1 MNSLR
6 DYFRR
11 LTGSKKGNVILI
23 AVASL
28 VTIGVVRSCQRSPAA
43 VDVTGSLESFP
54 SGERVRPS
62 EEIKLPTPRPQP
74 VSKTNAT
81 TAVLPAIR
89 FAVSNAPAPSA
100 GLVLPGRRLIP
111 CKLVNT
117 VDSSSLDTP
126 IIALVTRDVFWRGR
140 LLVPKGTEV
149 HGRAQAHHLRDR
161 IGSQGTWVLI
171 WADGE
176 EISINGLAL
185 DMDQKDDQ
193 WGLTDGSAGLRGS
206 RERSGSAEEV
216 KLFAATFLAG
226 LTEPFQQRQNT
237 LLGSQVLPT
246 MKNAALSGTGEVL
259 ESYAERLLHTIE
271 QESTFVRVPGGK
283 TFYLYT
289 LDPIHPPSN
298 RSTTT
303 SSPQP

>member
-1 MNSLR
+1 MNTLR

-11 LTGSKKGNVILI
+11 LTTSQTGRYITIVMAALA
-23 AVASL
+23 AV
-28 VTIGVVRSCQRSPAA
+28 VVVRGCQQPKLA
-43 VDVTGSLESFP
+43 VDVSNLVPRDT
-54 SGERVRPS
+54 SGERVR
-62 EEIKLPTPRPQP
+62 EMDDRRLPPPQP

-81 TAVLPAIR
+81 TPVLPAIR

-126 IIALVTRDVFWRGR
+126 IIALVTRDVFWQGR
-140 LLVPKGTEV
+140 LMVSKGTEV

-161 IGSQGTWVLI
+161 IGSQGAWVLI
-171 WADGE
+171 WADGG

-298 RSTTT
+298 RCTP

>member
-1 MNSLR
+1 MKPFR
-6 DYFRR
+6 EYFRQ
-11 LTGSKKGNVILI
+11 LTTSKTGGFITIV
-23 AVASL
+23 VAAL
-28 VTIGVVRSCQRSPAA
+28 AAIVVVRGCQPPRLA
-43 VDVTGSLESFP
+43 VDVSNLIKREE
-54 SGERVRPS
+54 SGELVRNAD
-62 EEIKLPTPRPQP
+62 ERKLPEPRPQP
-74 VSKTNAT
+74 VSKTN
-81 TAVLPAIR
+81 TAVPVLPPIR

-100 GLVLPGRRLIP
+100 GPVLPARRLIP

-126 IIALVTRDVFWRGR
+126 IIALTTRDVFWRGQ

-161 IGSQGTWVLI
+161 IGSQGAWVLI
-171 WADGE
+171 WADGG
-176 EISINGLAL
+176 EISLNGLAL

-193 WGLTDGSAGLRGS
+193 WGLADGSAGLRGT
-206 RERSGSAEEV
+206 RENSGNAEKM
-216 KLFAATFLAG
+216 KLFVATFLAG
-226 LTEPFQQRQNT
+226 LTQPFQERQNT
-237 LLGSQVLPT
+237 ILGSQVLPT

-259 ESYAERLLHTIE
+259 ESYAERLLCTIE

-298 RSTTT
+298 RSTT

>member
-1 MNSLR
+1 MNKILE
-6 DYFRR
+6 YFRR
-11 LTGSKKGNVILI
+11 LTASQAGRFISIVVAALA
-23 AVASL
+23 AV
-28 VTIGVVRSCQRSPAA
+28 VVVRGCQQPKLA
-43 VDVTGSLESFP
+43 VDVSNLIPRDT
-54 SGERVRPS
+54 SGERVR
-62 EEIKLPTPRPQP
+62 EIDDQKLPTPRPQP
-74 VSKTNAT
+74 VSKTNAAT
-81 TAVLPAIR
+81 PVLPAIR
-89 FAVSNAPAPSA
+89 FAGSNSPAPSA
-100 GLVLPGRRLIP
+100 GLMLPARRLIP

-126 IIALVTRDVFWRGR
+126 IIALVTREVFWQGR

-161 IGSQGTWVLI
+161 IGSQGAWVLI
-171 WADGE
+171 WPDGQ

-237 LLGSQVLPT
+237 LLGSEVLPT
-246 MKNAALSGTGEVL
+246 LKNAALSGTGEVI
-259 ESYAERLLHTIE
+259 ESYAGRLLRTIE
-271 QESTFVRVPGGK
+271 QESTFVRVQGGK
-283 TFYLYT
+283 SFYLYT
-289 LDPIHPPSN
+289 LEPIRPPVTPSN
-298 RSTTT
+298 NT

>member
-1 MNSLR
+1 MNTFR
-6 DYFRR
+6 DNLRR
-11 LTGSKKGNVILI
+11 LTGSKKGNVLLV
-23 AVASL
+23 AVAA
-28 VTIGVVRSCQRSPAA
+28 VATIVVVRSCQRPPAA
-43 VDVTGSLESFP
+43 VDVTGSLESFS

-74 VSKTNAT
+74 VSRTNT
-81 TAVLPAIR
+81 PVSVLPPIR
-89 FAVSNAPAPSA
+89 FAVSNAPAPAAS
-100 GLVLPGRRLIP
+100 LVLPGRRLIR

-126 IIALVTRDVFWRGR
+126 IIALVTTDVFWQGR
-140 LLVPKGTEV
+140 LMVAKGTEV

-161 IGSQGTWVLI
+161 IGSQGAWVLI
-171 WADGE
+171 WADGGE
-176 EISINGLAL
+176 VSINGIAL
-185 DMDQKDDQ
+185 DMDQKGEQ

-206 RERSGSAEEV
+206 RERSGNPDEV

-237 LLGSQVLPT
+237 ILGSQVLPT

-289 LDPIHPPSN
+289 LDPIHPPVS

>member
-1 MNSLR
+1 MNTIR
-6 DYFRR
+6 DYLRR
-11 LTGSKKGNVILI
+11 LTTSQTGRFLSIVMAALAAIVIVRGCQQPKPAVEVSDLI
-23 AVASL
+23 RRE
-28 VTIGVVRSCQRSPAA
+28 T
-43 VDVTGSLESFP
+43 
-54 SGERVRPS
+54 SGERSREVDDR
-62 EEIKLPTPRPQP
+62 KLPAPRPQP
-74 VSKTNAT
+74 ASKTNAT
-81 TAVLPAIR
+81 NPVLPPIR
-89 FAVSNAPAPSA
+89 FAVSNAPMPAA
-100 GLVLPGRRLIP
+100 GLMLPGRRLIP

-117 VDSSSLDTP
+117 VDSSSLNTP
-126 IIALVTRDVFWRGR
+126 IIALVTRDVFWQGR

-161 IGSQGTWVLI
+161 IGSQGSWVLI
-171 WADGE
+171 WADGGE
-176 EISINGLAL
+176 VSINGLAL

-216 KLFAATFLAG
+216 KLFAATLLAG

-271 QESTFVRVPGGK
+271 QESTFVRVLGGK

-303 SSPQP
+303 STPQP